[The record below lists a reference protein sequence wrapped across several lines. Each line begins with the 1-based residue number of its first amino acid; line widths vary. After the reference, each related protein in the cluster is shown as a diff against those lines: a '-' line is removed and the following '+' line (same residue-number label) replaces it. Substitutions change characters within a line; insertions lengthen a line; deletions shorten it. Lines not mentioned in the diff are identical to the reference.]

1 MSTGANK
8 WALVTGASRGIG
20 RAVALELARTHGLN
34 IIVNYAANE
43 AAAREVADQIRGLG
57 LDVHLA
63 GFDVRDAAAVTDAI
77 AEWRKAHP
85 DARVEVLVNNAGI
98 TRDNLLV
105 FMKPEDWHAVI
116 DTHLNGFFN
125 VTTALLQGFVRQRG
139 GRIINVVSLSG
150 AKGVPGQAN
159 YSAAKA
165 GVIGA
170 TRSLAQEVAK
180 RGITVNAVA
189 PGFIET
195 DMTHILDEKTKDA
208 YLGAIPLKRLGRAEE
223 VADLCVFLGSDM
235 STYISGQTISI
246 CGAMTT

>member
-189 PGFIET
+189 PGFIES
-195 DMTHILDEKTKDA
+195 DMTKGLPVDQ
-208 YLGAIPLKRLGRAEE
+208 LKSLVPMGRFGTPDE
-223 VADLCVFLGSDM
+223 VASVVSFLASPGAS
-235 STYISGQTISI
+235 YITGEVIHVNGGLHS
-246 CGAMTT
+246 

>member
-1 MSTGANK
+1 
-8 WALVTGASRGIG
+8 
-20 RAVALELARTHGLN
+20 
-34 IIVNYAANE
+34 
-43 AAAREVADQIRGLG
+43 
-57 LDVHLA
+57 
-63 GFDVRDAAAVTDAI
+63 
-77 AEWRKAHP
+77 
-85 DARVEVLVNNAGI
+85 AGI

-189 PGFIET
+189 PGFIES
-195 DMTHILDEKTKDA
+195 DMTKGLPVDQ
-208 YLGAIPLKRLGRAEE
+208 LKSLVPMGRFGTPEE
-223 VADLCVFLGSDM
+223 VASVVSFLASPGAS
-235 STYISGQTISI
+235 YITGEVIHVNGGLHS
-246 CGAMTT
+246 

>member
-1 MSTGANK
+1 MSIGANK

-189 PGFIET
+189 PGFIES
-195 DMTHILDEKTKDA
+195 DMTKGLPVDQ
-208 YLGAIPLKRLGRAEE
+208 LKSLVPMGRFGTPDE
-223 VADLCVFLGSDM
+223 VASVVSFLASPGAS
-235 STYISGQTISI
+235 YITGEVIHVNGGLHS
-246 CGAMTT
+246 

>member
-1 MSTGANK
+1 MSTGANR

-43 AAAREVADQIRGLG
+43 AAAREVADQIRELG
-57 LDVHLA
+57 LDAHLA

-189 PGFIET
+189 PGFIES
-195 DMTHILDEKTKDA
+195 DMTKGLPVDQ
-208 YLGAIPLKRLGRAEE
+208 LKSLVPMGRFGTPEE
-223 VADLCVFLGSDM
+223 VASVVSFLASPGAS
-235 STYISGQTISI
+235 YITGEVIHVNGGLHS
-246 CGAMTT
+246 

>member
-43 AAAREVADQIRGLG
+43 AAAREVADQIRELG
-57 LDVHLA
+57 LDAHLA

-77 AEWRKAHP
+77 AGWRKAHP

-189 PGFIET
+189 PGFIES
-195 DMTHILDEKTKDA
+195 DMTKGLPVDQ
-208 YLGAIPLKRLGRAEE
+208 LKSLVPMGRFGTPDE
-223 VADLCVFLGSDM
+223 VASVVSFLASPGAS
-235 STYISGQTISI
+235 YITGEVIHVNGGLHS
-246 CGAMTT
+246 

>member
-1 MSTGANK
+1 MSTVK
-8 WALVTGASRGIG
+8 WALITGASRGIG
-20 RAVALELARTHGLN
+20 RAIALDLARVHGLS
-34 IIVNYAANE
+34 IIVNYASNE
-43 AAAREVADQIRGLG
+43 AAAREVAGLVRASG
-57 LDVHLA
+57 AEAHLA
-63 GFDVRDAAAVTDAI
+63 AFDVRDADAVTAAL
-77 AEWRKAHP
+77 AEWRAAHP
-85 DARVEVLVNNAGI
+85 QARLEVLVNNAGI

-105 FMKPEDWHAVI
+105 FMKREDWHDVV

-125 VTTALLQGFVRQRG
+125 VTTAVLQGFVRQRG

-189 PGFIET
+189 PGFIES
-195 DMTHILDEKTKDA
+195 DMTKD
-208 YLGAIPLKRLGRAEE
+208 LPVDQLKALVPMGRFGTPEE
-223 VADLCVFLGSDM
+223 VASVVSFLASPGAA
-235 STYISGQTISI
+235 YITGEVIHVNGGLHS
-246 CGAMTT
+246 

>member
-20 RAVALELARTHGLN
+20 RAVALELARAHGLN

-189 PGFIET
+189 PGFIES
-195 DMTHILDEKTKDA
+195 DMTKGLPVDQ
-208 YLGAIPLKRLGRAEE
+208 LKSLVPMGRFGTPEE
-223 VADLCVFLGSDM
+223 VASVVSFLASPGAS
-235 STYISGQTISI
+235 YITGEVIHVNGGLHS
-246 CGAMTT
+246 

>member
-1 MSTGANK
+1 MSTSASK

-20 RAVALELARTHGLN
+20 RAVALELARAHGLN

-43 AAAREVADQIRGLG
+43 AAAREVADQIRALG
-57 LDVHLA
+57 PDAHLA

-189 PGFIET
+189 PGFIES
-195 DMTHILDEKTKDA
+195 DMTKGLPVDQ
-208 YLGAIPLKRLGRAEE
+208 LKSLVPMGRFGTPEE
-223 VADLCVFLGSDM
+223 VAAVVSFLASPGAS
-235 STYISGQTISI
+235 YITGEVIHVNGGLHS
-246 CGAMTT
+246 

>member
-1 MSTGANK
+1 MSNGKSK

-20 RAVALELARTHGLN
+20 RAVSLELARAHGFS

-43 AAAREVADQIRGLG
+43 AAARETADQVRTLG
-57 LDVHLA
+57 ADAHLA
-63 GFDVRDAAAVTDAI
+63 GFDVRDAAAVTAAI
-77 AEWRKAHP
+77 EAWREAHP
-85 DARVEVLVNNAGI
+85 EARLEVLVNNAGI

-125 VTTALLQGFVRQRG
+125 VTTAVLQGFVRQRG

-189 PGFIET
+189 PGFIES
-195 DMTHILDEKTKDA
+195 DMTKD
-208 YLGAIPLKRLGRAEE
+208 LPVDQLKGLVPMGRFGTPEE
-223 VADLCVFLGSDM
+223 VASVVSFLASPGAS
-235 STYISGQTISI
+235 YITGEVIHVNGGLHS
-246 CGAMTT
+246 

>member
-1 MSTGANK
+1 MSTVK

-20 RAVALELARTHGLN
+20 RAIALDLARVHGLSVV
-34 IIVNYAANE
+34 VNYASNE
-43 AAAREVADQIRGLG
+43 AAAREVADQIRALG
-57 LDVHLA
+57 VEAHLA
-63 GFDVRDAAAVTDAI
+63 AFDVRDADAVTTAV
-77 AEWRKAHP
+77 AGWRAAHP
-85 DARVEVLVNNAGI
+85 EARLEVLVNNAGI

-105 FMKPEDWHAVI
+105 FMKPEDWHDVVN
-116 DTHLNGFFN
+116 THLNGFFN
-125 VTTALLQGFVRQRG
+125 VTTAVLQGFVRQRG

-189 PGFIET
+189 PGFIES
-195 DMTHILDEKTKDA
+195 DMTKD
-208 YLGAIPLKRLGRAEE
+208 LPVDQLKALVPIGRFGTPEE
-223 VADLCVFLGSDM
+223 VASVVSFLASPGAS
-235 STYISGQTISI
+235 YITGEVIHVNGGLHS
-246 CGAMTT
+246 

>member
-43 AAAREVADQIRGLG
+43 AAAHEVANQIRELG
-57 LDVHLA
+57 LDAHLA

-189 PGFIET
+189 PGFIES
-195 DMTHILDEKTKDA
+195 DMTKGLPVDQ
-208 YLGAIPLKRLGRAEE
+208 LKSLVPMGRFGTPEE
-223 VADLCVFLGSDM
+223 VASVVSFLASPGAS
-235 STYISGQTISI
+235 YITGEVIHVNGGLHS
-246 CGAMTT
+246 

>member
-1 MSTGANK
+1 MSTTK

-20 RAVALELARTHGLN
+20 RAIALDLARVHGLS
-34 IIVNYAANE
+34 IIVNYASNE
-43 AAAREVADQIRGLG
+43 AAAREVADQIRALG
-57 LDVHLA
+57 VEAHLA
-63 GFDVRDAAAVTDAI
+63 AFDVRDADAVTTAV
-77 AEWRKAHP
+77 AGWRAAHP
-85 DARVEVLVNNAGI
+85 EARLEVLVNNAGI

-105 FMKPEDWHAVI
+105 FMKPEDWHDVVN
-116 DTHLNGFFN
+116 THLNGFFN
-125 VTTALLQGFVRQRG
+125 VTTAVLQGFVRQRG

-189 PGFIET
+189 PGFIES
-195 DMTHILDEKTKDA
+195 DMTKD
-208 YLGAIPLKRLGRAEE
+208 LPVDQLKALVPVGRFGTPEE
-223 VADLCVFLGSDM
+223 VASVVSFLASPGAA
-235 STYISGQTISI
+235 YITGEVIHVNGGLHS
-246 CGAMTT
+246 

>member
-1 MSTGANK
+1 MK

-20 RAVALELARTHGLN
+20 RAIALDLARVHGLS
-34 IIVNYAANE
+34 IIVNYASNE
-43 AAAREVADQIRGLG
+43 AAAREVADLLRASG
-57 LDVHLA
+57 VESHLA
-63 GFDVRDAAAVTDAI
+63 AFDVRDADAVTAAV
-77 AEWRKAHP
+77 AEWRTAHP
-85 DARVEVLVNNAGI
+85 EARLEVLVNNAGI

-105 FMKPEDWHAVI
+105 FMKPEDWHDVV

-125 VTTALLQGFVRQRG
+125 VTTAVLQGFVRQRG

-189 PGFIET
+189 PGFIES
-195 DMTHILDEKTKDA
+195 DMTKD
-208 YLGAIPLKRLGRAEE
+208 LPVDQLKALVPVGRFGTPEE
-223 VADLCVFLGSDM
+223 VASVVSFLASPGAA
-235 STYISGQTISI
+235 YITGEVIHVNGGLHS
-246 CGAMTT
+246 

>member
-20 RAVALELARTHGLN
+20 RAVALELARAHGLN

-43 AAAREVADQIRGLG
+43 AAAREVANQIRELG
-57 LDVHLA
+57 LDAHLA

-189 PGFIET
+189 PGFIES
-195 DMTHILDEKTKDA
+195 DMTKGLPVDQ
-208 YLGAIPLKRLGRAEE
+208 LKSLVPMGRFGTPDE
-223 VADLCVFLGSDM
+223 VASVVSFLASPGAS
-235 STYISGQTISI
+235 YITGEVIHVNGGLHS
-246 CGAMTT
+246 

>member
-20 RAVALELARTHGLN
+20 RAVALELARAHGLN

-43 AAAREVADQIRGLG
+43 AAAREVADQIRELG
-57 LDVHLA
+57 LDAHLA

-189 PGFIET
+189 PGFIES
-195 DMTHILDEKTKDA
+195 DMTKGLPVDQ
-208 YLGAIPLKRLGRAEE
+208 LKSLVPMGRFGTPEE
-223 VADLCVFLGSDM
+223 VASVVSFLASPGAS
-235 STYISGQTISI
+235 YITGEVIHVNGGLHS
-246 CGAMTT
+246 

>member
-43 AAAREVADQIRGLG
+43 AAAREVANQIRELG
-57 LDVHLA
+57 LDAHLA

-189 PGFIET
+189 PGFIES
-195 DMTHILDEKTKDA
+195 DMTKGLPVDQ
-208 YLGAIPLKRLGRAEE
+208 LKSLVPMGRFGTPEE
-223 VADLCVFLGSDM
+223 VASVVSFLASPGAS
-235 STYISGQTISI
+235 YITGEVIHVNGGLHS
-246 CGAMTT
+246 

>member
-189 PGFIET
+189 PGFIES
-195 DMTHILDEKTKDA
+195 DMTKGLPVDQ
-208 YLGAIPLKRLGRAEE
+208 LKSLVPMGRFGTPEE
-223 VADLCVFLGSDM
+223 VASVVSFLASPGAS
-235 STYISGQTISI
+235 YITGEVIHVNGGLHS
-246 CGAMTT
+246 

>member
-43 AAAREVADQIRGLG
+43 AAAREVADQIRELG
-57 LDVHLA
+57 LDAHLA

-189 PGFIET
+189 PGFIES
-195 DMTHILDEKTKDA
+195 DMTKGLPVDQ
-208 YLGAIPLKRLGRAEE
+208 LKSLVPMGRFGTPEE
-223 VADLCVFLGSDM
+223 VASVVSFLASPGAS
-235 STYISGQTISI
+235 YITGEVIHVNGGLHS
-246 CGAMTT
+246 

>member
-1 MSTGANK
+1 MSTGANR

-43 AAAREVADQIRGLG
+43 AAAREVADQIRELG
-57 LDVHLA
+57 LDAHLA

-77 AEWRKAHP
+77 AEWRKARP

-189 PGFIET
+189 PGFIES
-195 DMTHILDEKTKDA
+195 DMTKGLPVDQ
-208 YLGAIPLKRLGRAEE
+208 LKSLVPMGRFGTPEE
-223 VADLCVFLGSDM
+223 VASVVSFLASPGAS
-235 STYISGQTISI
+235 YITGEVIHVNGGLHS
-246 CGAMTT
+246 

>member
-1 MSTGANK
+1 MK
-8 WALVTGASRGIG
+8 WALITGASRGIG
-20 RAVALELARTHGLN
+20 RAIALDLARVHGLS
-34 IIVNYAANE
+34 IIVNYASNE
-43 AAAREVADQIRGLG
+43 AAAREVAGLVRASG
-57 LDVHLA
+57 AEAHLA
-63 GFDVRDAAAVTDAI
+63 AFDVRDAGAVTAAL
-77 AEWRKAHP
+77 AEWRAAHP
-85 DARVEVLVNNAGI
+85 QARLEVLVNNAGI

-105 FMKPEDWHAVI
+105 FMKREDWHDVV

-125 VTTALLQGFVRQRG
+125 VTTAVLQGFVRQRG

-189 PGFIET
+189 PGFIES
-195 DMTHILDEKTKDA
+195 DMTKD
-208 YLGAIPLKRLGRAEE
+208 LPVDQLKALVPMGRFGTPEE
-223 VADLCVFLGSDM
+223 VASVVSFLASPGAA
-235 STYISGQTISI
+235 YITGEVIHVNGGLHS
-246 CGAMTT
+246 

>member
-1 MSTGANK
+1 MSGSAAK

-20 RAVALELARTHGLN
+20 KAVALELARAHGLS
-34 IIVNYAANE
+34 IIVNYATNE
-43 AAAREVADQIRGLG
+43 AAAREVADQVRALG
-57 LDVHLA
+57 VDARLA
-63 GFDVRDAAAVTDAI
+63 GFDVRDADAVTAAVA
-77 AEWRKAHP
+77 AWRAAHP
-85 DARVEVLVNNAGI
+85 DARLEVLVNNAGI

-105 FMKPEDWHAVI
+105 FMKPEDWHDVV

-125 VTTALLQGFVRQRG
+125 VTTAVLQGFVRQRG

-189 PGFIET
+189 PGFIES
-195 DMTHILDEKTKDA
+195 DMTKD
-208 YLGAIPLKRLGRAEE
+208 LPVDQLKALVPMGRFGTTEE
-223 VADLCVFLGSDM
+223 VASVVSFLVSAGAA
-235 STYISGQTISI
+235 YITGEVIHVNGGLHS
-246 CGAMTT
+246 

>member
-1 MSTGANK
+1 MSTGANR

-43 AAAREVADQIRGLG
+43 AAAREVANQIRELG
-57 LDVHLA
+57 LDAHLA

-189 PGFIET
+189 PGFIES
-195 DMTHILDEKTKDA
+195 DMTKGLPVDQ
-208 YLGAIPLKRLGRAEE
+208 LKSLVPMGRFGTPEE
-223 VADLCVFLGSDM
+223 VASVVSFLASPGAS
-235 STYISGQTISI
+235 YITGEVIHVNGGLHS
-246 CGAMTT
+246 

>member
-43 AAAREVADQIRGLG
+43 AAAREVADQIRELG
-57 LDVHLA
+57 LDAHLA

-189 PGFIET
+189 PGFIES
-195 DMTHILDEKTKDA
+195 DMTKGLPVDQ
-208 YLGAIPLKRLGRAEE
+208 LKSLVPMGRFGTPDE
-223 VADLCVFLGSDM
+223 VASVVSFLASPGAS
-235 STYISGQTISI
+235 YITGEVIHVNGGLHS
-246 CGAMTT
+246 

>member
-1 MSTGANK
+1 MSNATK

-20 RAVALELARTHGLN
+20 RAVALELARTHGLS
-34 IIVNYAANE
+34 IVVNYASNE
-43 AAAREVADQIRGLG
+43 AAAREVADQIRALG
-57 LDVHLA
+57 VDAHLA
-63 GFDVRDAAAVTDAI
+63 AFDVRDADAVTAAVA
-77 AEWRKAHP
+77 AWRTAHP
-85 DARVEVLVNNAGI
+85 EARLEVLVNNAGI

-105 FMKPEDWHAVI
+105 FMKPEDWHDVVN
-116 DTHLNGFFN
+116 THLNGFFN
-125 VTTALLQGFVRQRG
+125 VTTAVLQGFVRQRG

-189 PGFIET
+189 PGFIES
-195 DMTHILDEKTKDA
+195 DMTKNLPVDQ
-208 YLGAIPLKRLGRAEE
+208 LKALVPMGRFGTPEE
-223 VADLCVFLGSDM
+223 VASVVSFLASPGAA
-235 STYISGQTISI
+235 YITGEVIHVNGGLHS
-246 CGAMTT
+246 

>member
-1 MSTGANK
+1 MSTGANN

-34 IIVNYAANE
+34 VIVNYAANE
-43 AAAREVADQIRGLG
+43 AAAREVADQIRELG
-57 LDVHLA
+57 LDAHLA

-189 PGFIET
+189 PGFIES
-195 DMTHILDEKTKDA
+195 DMTKGLPVDQ
-208 YLGAIPLKRLGRAEE
+208 LKSLVPMGRFGTPEE
-223 VADLCVFLGSDM
+223 VASVVSFLASPGAS
-235 STYISGQTISI
+235 YITGEVIHVNGGLHS
-246 CGAMTT
+246 

>member
-1 MSTGANK
+1 MSTATK

-20 RAVALELARTHGLN
+20 RAVALELARAHGLS
-34 IIVNYAANE
+34 IVVNYAANE
-43 AAAREVADQIRGLG
+43 AAAREVADQVRAMGV
-57 LDVHLA
+57 DAHLSC
-63 GFDVRDAAAVTDAI
+63 FDVRDAAAVTAAI
-77 AEWRKAHP
+77 DHWRTSHP
-85 DARVEVLVNNAGI
+85 DARIDVLVNNAGI

-105 FMKPEDWHAVI
+105 FMKPDDWHAVI

-170 TRSLAQEVAK
+170 TRSLAQEIAK

-189 PGFIET
+189 PGFIES
-195 DMTHILDEKTKDA
+195 DMTKGLPVDQ
-208 YLGAIPLKRLGRAEE
+208 LKGLVPMGRFGTPEE
-223 VADLCVFLGSDM
+223 VASVVSFLASPGAS
-235 STYISGQTISI
+235 YITGEVIHVNGGLHS
-246 CGAMTT
+246 

>member
-1 MSTGANK
+1 MSNATK

-20 RAVALELARTHGLN
+20 RAVALELARAHGLS
-34 IIVNYAANE
+34 IVVNYASNE
-43 AAAREVADQIRGLG
+43 AAAREVADQIRALG
-57 LDVHLA
+57 VDAHLA
-63 GFDVRDAAAVTDAI
+63 AFDVRDADAVTAAI
-77 AEWRKAHP
+77 AAWRAAHP
-85 DARVEVLVNNAGI
+85 EARLEVLVNNAGI

-105 FMKPEDWHAVI
+105 FMKPEDWHDVVN
-116 DTHLNGFFN
+116 THLNGFFN
-125 VTTALLQGFVRQRG
+125 VTTSVLQGFVRQRG

-189 PGFIET
+189 PGFIES
-195 DMTHILDEKTKDA
+195 DMTKNLPVDQ
-208 YLGAIPLKRLGRAEE
+208 LKALVPMGRFGTPEE
-223 VADLCVFLGSDM
+223 VASVVSFLASPGAA
-235 STYISGQTISI
+235 YITGEVIHVNGGLHS
-246 CGAMTT
+246 